1 MEFDEMKKIWDTQN
15 KEALFVI
22 NERALHNRILS
33 KKTNA
38 SHFANFSELLLI
50 LVNAGA
56 AILILILTTAKPG
69 GNLFLYLMASWMLV
83 TMLYVLMSRI
93 RRQKAEN
100 RFDRTMLGDLNHAIT
115 TATYQVRLSQ
125 LMRWNILPI
134 AIFVLLSIWEN
145 WKAGWIVVLIL
156 ILFSLAH
163 YLSGWEHN
171 IYVARKR
178 ELEIL
183 YKKLKDES

>member
-1 MEFDEMKKIWDTQN
+1 MEFEEMKKIWDTQN
-15 KEALFVI
+15 NEALFVI

-33 KKTNA
+33 KKATA
-38 SHFANFSELLLI
+38 GHVANISELLLI

-56 AILILILTTAKPG
+56 GILMLVLATTKPG
-69 GNLFLYLMASWMLV
+69 GNLFLYLMAMWMLV
-83 TMLYVLMSRI
+83 TMLFVLMNRI
-93 RRQKAEN
+93 RRKKEEN
-100 RFDRTMLGDLNHAIT
+100 KFDRTMIGDLNHAIA

-134 AIFVLLSIWEN
+134 GIFLLLSIWEN
-145 WKAGWIVVLIL
+145 SKAGWIVVLLL
-156 ILFSLAH
+156 ILFSLTH

-171 IYVARKR
+171 IYVVRKR
-178 ELEIL
+178 GLEML